1 MPAPGSP
8 YKLFSEKSYCT
19 DFTAFATKEAAAAK
33 IEELKLKH
41 GKILARVVERKG
53 GFVIYFEESNFKTIF
68 GKVPPNPAGEGA
80 PGSRTKI
87 EKPVVKSEKPGST
100 KAPIKLSGPFGAGK
114 TAPIPSPVDKGRKK
128 VEKPASKP
136 IPVAK
141 GGISK
146 PPKKP
151 SAPPPPEKRGPVS
164 QPLVFYGPPPP
175 YLLQRMSRDVQK
187 YYLAKD
193 AEFER
198 LSPKQVDKFIEIF
211 NAELLKFDVN
221 FEQEKPVIGRIR
233 EIQGILNKLKIK
245 FDDEIVNRFLTEK
258 VKAQLENGKFAK
270 ILQKYEGYNARV
282 VGEAIL
288 KEIGR
293 ARKECPLSDNA
304 LEKEIAKILLEKYP
318 GKYKED
324 R

>member
-1 MPAPGSP
+1 MPAAVSP
-8 YKLFSEKSYCT
+8 YRVFSEKSFVT
-19 DFTAFATKEAAAAK
+19 DFTAYTTKEAAAAK
-33 IEELKLKH
+33 IDELKQKH
-41 GKILARVVERKG
+41 GKLLARVVERKG
-53 GFVIYFEESNFKTIF
+53 SFVIYFEESNFKMIF
-68 GKVPPNPAGEGA
+68 GKLPPKPAGQEA
-80 PGSRTKI
+80 PGS
-87 EKPVVKSEKPGST
+87 KPKADKPGST
-100 KAPIKLSGPFGAGK
+100 KAPIKLSGPFGAGNP
-114 TAPIPSPVDKGRKK
+114 APKPSPADKGGKKVDKSVSIPTPVTKAGTP
-128 VEKPASKP
+128 KPS
-136 IPVAK
+136 
-141 GGISK
+141 
-146 PPKKP
+146 KKP

-245 FDDEIVNRFLTEK
+245 FDDEIVNRFLAEK
-258 VKAQLENGKFAK
+258 VKAPLENGKFAK